1 MYLAE
6 IRIKNFRGI
15 KELNVEFTDNINI
28 IIGENGLNKTTLID
42 AIRILFNLGNNQ
54 KDLYVRNEDFHVDEN
69 LTTSNLIELS
79 YTFKSL
85 TSDQKGAFYE
95 YLVLGKTPEKD
106 EARIT
111 LQYERREDT
120 FPIFSYT
127 TGIGDGQRADR
138 NTLELFNHYYLG
150 ALRDS
155 TRDLVNSKDSLLGKV
170 IKRIVKRH
178 NSEEKFKEIINSTN
192 DELLEQVEISD
203 TKLNVNTNIDSV
215 FAINQNNRVGLRI
228 DDSNIDA
235 IVNSIKPFL
244 PFDKTTLAGNGFN
257 LYQNSLGFNNII
269 YIATVLSDIKERIRT
284 DNISH
289 FAILIE
295 EPEAHLHPQL
305 QLNLYNFLKTT
316 NSHENS
322 QLFITTHSPSLTS
335 KVDLNDLNLISD
347 KIYNIGNCFD
357 ERISENIRENHR
369 SSAVMTETDFVNA
382 KLKLERYIDVTKS
395 QLFFSDRI
403 LIVEGI
409 TEELLIPEF
418 ASLLGK
424 SIVDYQIELVN
435 VQGTSFK
442 PFIHLFNSSNP
453 NKKIPKKV
461 CVVSDGD
468 EFTES
473 KQIEYNFEQII
484 DVSTTKLD
492 ELFNGIKSADKCGRI
507 KNLELT
513 KNNQDSILISSS
525 VKTFEFEL
533 CLANISGN
541 RSNFESNFLV
551 DYIKTIDNS
560 RISEITAYIDRTDE
574 LLTADDK
581 FKIALLL
588 WKVLPSKAEFAQN
601 FSTYLRTNK
610 PDSINPFY
618 VPEYIKVAVN
628 HLTEER

>member
-6 IRIKNFRGI
+6 IGIKNFRGI
-15 KELNVEFTDNINI
+15 KELKVEFTNNINI
-28 IIGENGLNKTTLID
+28 IIGENGLNKTALID

-54 KDLYVRNEDFHVDEN
+54 KDIYIRNEDFHVDEN
-69 LTTSNLIELS
+69 LVISNLIELS

-85 TSDQKGAFYE
+85 TADQKGAFYE
-95 YLVLGKTPEKD
+95 YLVLGETPEKD

-120 FPIFSYT
+120 FPLFSYT
-127 TGIGDGQRADR
+127 TGIGDGQRAER
-138 NTLELFNHYYLG
+138 NTLDLFNHYYLG

-170 IKRIVKRH
+170 IKRIVQRNK
-178 NSEEKFKEIINSTN
+178 SEEKFKDIINSTN
-192 DELLEQVEISD
+192 NSLLEQDEISD
-203 TKLNVNTNIDSV
+203 TKTNVNTNIDSV
-215 FAINQNNRVGLRI
+215 FTLNQNNRVGLRI
-228 DDSNIDA
+228 DQSNIDA

-244 PFDKTTLAGNGFN
+244 PFDKTTLTGNGFN

-269 YIATVLSDIKERIRT
+269 YIATVLSDIKERIQT
-284 DNISH
+284 DKISH
-289 FAILIE
+289 FALLIE

-305 QLNLYNFLKTT
+305 QLNLYNFLKAT
-316 NSHENS
+316 NNHPNS
-322 QLFITTHSPSLTS
+322 QLFISTHSPTLTS
-335 KVDLNDLNLISD
+335 KVDLDDLNLIED
-347 KIYNIGNCFD
+347 KVYNIGNCF
-357 ERISENIRENHR
+357 EGRASESIRESHR
-369 SSAVMTETDFVNA
+369 TTAEMTESDFSDA

-395 QLFFSDRI
+395 QLFFSSRI
-403 LIVEGI
+403 LIIEGI

-418 ASLLGK
+418 ASILGK

-461 CVVSDGD
+461 SIISDGD

-473 KQIEYNFEQII
+473 KNTDFNFEEII
-484 DVSTTKLD
+484 NLSTNKLE
-492 ELFNGIKSADKCGRI
+492 ELFNGIKSDEKCGRI

-513 KNNQDSILISSS
+513 KNGQESIFISTA

-533 CLANISGN
+533 CRANIADNKSD
-541 RSNFESNFLV
+541 FESNLLV

-560 RISEITAYIDRTDE
+560 KVSEIASHIAGLNDP
-574 LLTADDK
+574 LTQDDK

-601 FSTYLRTNK
+601 FSTYLRTTESALNK
-610 PDSINPFY
+610 PFNI
-618 VPEYIKVAVN
+618 PEYIKEAFN
-628 HLTEER
+628 HLTEE